1 MNLYDKLEVPPT
13 ASKKDIEKTY
23 RKKAMK
29 QHPDHGGDKE
39 TFKEL
44 TLAYTILKDPEKR
57 DHYDRTGNTDR
68 PSSQKDTVLRALII
82 KAFATSDRPIQF
94 ICQQLDS
101 QIKELDQKRSS
112 LNSTKNVIE
121 LRLAKFLKKHTNELI
136 QETLEASIL
145 DIDSDIVSLTT
156 ALDELNALLK
166 IFNEFKEPE
175 ESNNYSSAKMDL
187 DTLVKQMYG
196 TSGWGKNWGS

>member
-1 MNLYDKLEVPPT
+1 MNLYDKLEVPT
-13 ASKKDIEKTY
+13 NASKKDIEKAY

-29 QHPDHGGDKE
+29 QHPDHGGDRE
-39 TFKEL
+39 AFKEL
-44 TLAYTILKDPEKR
+44 ALAYNILKDPEKR
-57 DHYDRTGNTDR
+57 EHYDRTGNTDR

-136 QETLEASIL
+136 QETLEAYIL
-145 DIDSDIVSLTT
+145 DIDDDIKSLTT
-156 ALDELNALLK
+156 GLDELNDLVK
-166 IFNEFKEPE
+166 IFKEYGEPDE
-175 ESNNYSSAKMDL
+175 GNNYSSAKMDVNAFL
-187 DTLVKQMYG
+187 EQIQA
-196 TSGWGKNWGS
+196 SGWGRNWNP

>member
-1 MNLYDKLEVPPT
+1 MNLYDKLEVPT
-13 ASKKDIEKTY
+13 NASKKDIEKAY

-29 QHPDHGGDKE
+29 QHPDHGGDRE
-39 TFKEL
+39 AFKEL
-44 TLAYTILKDPEKR
+44 ALAYNILKDPEKR
-57 DHYDRTGNTDR
+57 EHYDRTGNTDR

-187 DTLVKQMYG
+187 DTLVKQMYS